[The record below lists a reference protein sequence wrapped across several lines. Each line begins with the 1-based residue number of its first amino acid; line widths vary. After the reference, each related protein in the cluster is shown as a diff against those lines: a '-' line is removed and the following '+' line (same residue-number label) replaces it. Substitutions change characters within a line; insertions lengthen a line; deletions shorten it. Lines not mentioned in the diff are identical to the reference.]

1 MTDPGFYL
9 RALRR
14 GWWVALLAA
23 AVTVL
28 VAWLFASRENPVYRA
43 SASLVATPSS
53 DVDDAGDVL
62 DAIDTLE
69 RRTIVATFSKIPAAP
84 DTREDAAGRLGVEP
98 REIRYYW
105 IGASVLPNT
114 NVIRI
119 DVLGPDPERAA
130 EVANAV
136 AAETRHE
143 ARSLYG
149 VYTLRRLAR
158 AVAPDEPERPNPG
171 RAVVVGGVLGLFL
184 GVLAAL
190 ALEGLRSREAR

>member
-1 MTDPGFYL
+1 MTDSGFYL

-14 GWWVALLAA
+14 GWWVVPLVAA
-23 AVTVL
+23 ASVL
-28 VAWLFASRENPVYRA
+28 VAWLLASRERPVYRA

-53 DVDDAGDVL
+53 DVDDPGDVL

-69 RRTIVATFSKIPAAP
+69 RRTIVATFSKIPEAP
-84 DTREDAAGRLGVEP
+84 DTRESAARRMGVEP

-114 NVIRI
+114 NVVRI
-119 DVLGPDPERAA
+119 DVVGPDPERAA
-130 EVANAV
+130 DVANAV
-136 AAETRHE
+136 AAETRDE

-149 VYTLRRLAR
+149 VFTLRRLAR
-158 AVAPDEPERPNPG
+158 AEPPDEPERPDPE

-190 ALEGLRSREAR
+190 ALEALRSRGVR

>member
-14 GWWVALLAA
+14 GWWVALLV
-23 AVTVL
+23 AVATVL
-28 VAWLFASRENPVYRA
+28 VAWLLASREQPVYRA
-43 SASLVATPSS
+43 SASLVATPST
-53 DVDDAGDVL
+53 DVDDPGDVL

-69 RRTIVATFSKIPAAP
+69 RRTIVATFSKIPGAP
-84 DTREDAAGRLGVEP
+84 DTREDAARRLGLEP

-105 IGASVLPNT
+105 IGASVLPYT

-119 DVLGPDPERAA
+119 EVLGPDPERAA

-136 AAETRHE
+136 AAETRSE

-149 VYTLRRLAR
+149 VFTLRRLAR
-158 AVAPDEPERPNPG
+158 AEAPRDQERPDPER
-171 RAVVVGGVLGLFL
+171 AVAVGGVLGLFL
-184 GVLAAL
+184 GALAAL
-190 ALEGLRSREAR
+190 ALEVLRSRGVR